1 MLQCDKELVLADVTD
16 QVTWAVQ
23 HLQHTIR
30 GGMQPAAVLGNT
42 GADHRTCKRFLTNG
56 DGSLF
61 NLRACNGFQ
70 IATLHVYLLFV
81 RLLGQP
87 AHGRTT
93 WYRDDIIIIS
103 FNILKHESFHW
114 EVLK

>member
-42 GADHRTCKRFLTNG
+42 GADHRTC
-56 DGSLF
+56 
-61 NLRACNGFQ
+61 
-70 IATLHVYLLFV
+70 
-81 RLLGQP
+81 
-87 AHGRTT
+87 
-93 WYRDDIIIIS
+93 IS
-103 FNILKHESFHW
+103 DF
-114 EVLK
+114 